1 MEILITGATGLIGSA
16 LCARLQ
22 ILGHQLTA
30 LTRDVTRARQRLG
43 EAVTLLSSLD
53 TLSTL
58 DGYDAVINLA
68 GEPIADKRWSAAQK
82 QRLCDS
88 RWQITQRLASLI
100 RASQRPP
107 SVLLSGS
114 AVGYYGNQDDTP
126 LNEDDAPVDDFT
138 HRLCARW
145 EALAREAES
154 EQTRVCLMRTGIVL
168 APHGGALG
176 RMLPLF
182 RLGLGG
188 ELGSG
193 HQYLSWIH
201 IDDMINAIL
210 YLLDN
215 PTLHGP
221 FNMTAPYPVR
231 NEQFVATLGEV
242 LGRPTLMR
250 VPALALRAL
259 LGEASL
265 MLLGGQRVLP
275 RHLEEAGFGFRYY
288 DLREALDD
296 IVK

>member
-1 MEILITGATGLIGSA
+1 M
-16 LCARLQ
+16 
-22 ILGHQLTA
+22 
-30 LTRDVTRARQRLG
+30 
-43 EAVTLLSSLD
+43 
-53 TLSTL
+53 
-58 DGYDAVINLA
+58 
-68 GEPIADKRWSAAQK
+68 
-82 QRLCDS
+82 
-88 RWQITQRLASLI
+88 
-100 RASQRPP
+100 
-107 SVLLSGS
+107 
-114 AVGYYGNQDDTP
+114 
-126 LNEDDAPVDDFT
+126 
-138 HRLCARW
+138 
-145 EALAREAES
+145 AREAES

-275 RHLEEAGFGFRYY
+275 RRLEEAGFGFRYY